1 MMPEVA
7 GNSSPRYSAPTMAR
21 SRATCP
27 LPLTD
32 PRVTQKQAE
41 HTPLMKQ
48 FFAAKANY
56 PDLLLFFRMGDFYE
70 LFYDDARKAARLLDI
85 TLTQR
90 GTSGGAP
97 IPMAG
102 VPVHAYEGYLA
113 RLVALG
119 ESVAICEQIGD
130 PALAKGLVERKVV
143 RIVTP
148 GTVTDEAL
156 LDERRDTLLM
166 AVSRSRNG
174 YGLAWADLAG
184 GRFLVNEVETDDAL
198 EAELARLE
206 PAELLVPDEEDWPE
220 FLRQRSGV
228 RRRAP
233 WLFDPDSGRR
243 QLLAFF
249 KLHDLSGFGID
260 DKPRAT
266 AAAGALLGYVE
277 ETQKQRL
284 PHLTAIA
291 METASEAIAMNAA
304 TRRHLELDTR
314 VDGDTRNTLLGVLDS
329 TVSPM
334 GGRLLRRWLHRPLR
348 LREVLQQRHHAVAT
362 LIDHG
367 VDADLRESFRAL
379 GDIERILTRMALR
392 SARPRDFSTLRD
404 GLGMLPA
411 IRAVLA
417 PSTAGATPPR
427 PSPAGAREGALDSP
441 PPTLPDAGTLAPP
454 LAPAGGGREG
464 VTSARSQ
471 ASALQGTLD
480 SPRLQ
485 TLCAEL
491 GSHAEISALLASAIA
506 EQPPLKLSDGG
517 VIAEGF
523 DAELDELRRLSTN
536 ADQFLID
543 LEAREREASGI
554 ATLKVGYNRVH
565 GYYIEISKGQSDKAP
580 VHYTRRQTL
589 TNAERYITE
598 ELKSF
603 EDKVLSARERSL
615 SREKLLYEG
624 LLDSIGQHLEPL
636 KRCAAALSELDVL
649 ACFAERAQALDWAQ
663 PELETAPCLRIERG
677 RHPVVEAVR
686 EAAFEPNDLDLHPQ
700 RRMLVITG
708 PNMGGKSTYM
718 RQNALIVLLAHIG
731 SFVPAAR
738 AVIGPI
744 DRILTRIGAGDDL
757 AKGQSTFMVE
767 MAETSYILHHASAHS
782 LVLMDE
788 IGRGTSTYDGLA
800 LADAVA
806 RHLAHVNRCYT
817 LFATHY
823 FELTAL
829 ADESVEGG
837 PSGIANVH
845 LDAVEHGESLVF
857 MHAVKDGPANRSFG
871 LQVAAL
877 AGLPR
882 ATVAQARRRL
892 AELEQRGGDSHAAQM
907 APQALDAPQQ
917 FGLFAAPNS
926 AALDAL
932 QAIDPDEL
940 TPKQALEALYRM
952 KSLL

>member
-1 MMPEVA
+1 MS
-7 GNSSPRYSAPTMAR
+7 SSP
-21 SRATCP
+21 
-27 LPLTD
+27 D
-32 PRVTQKQAE
+32 PSQ
-41 HTPLMKQ
+41 HTPLMRQ
-48 FFAAKANY
+48 FFAAKAEH
-56 PDLLLFFRMGDFYE
+56 PDILLFFRMGDFYE

-90 GTSGGAP
+90 GASAGAP

-156 LDERRDTLLM
+156 LEERRDTLLM
-166 AVSRSRNG
+166 AIARGRSG

-184 GRFLVNEVETDDAL
+184 GRFLANEVASEDAL
-198 EAELARLE
+198 HAELARLE
-206 PAELLVPDEEDWPE
+206 PAELLLADEDGWPAA
-220 FLRQRSGV
+220 LAARQGV

-233 WLFDPDSGRR
+233 WLFEADACRR
-243 QLLAFF
+243 QLLRFF
-249 KLHDLSGFGID
+249 GLHDLNGFGLE
-260 DKPRAT
+260 DKLLAT

-284 PHLTAIA
+284 PHLSAIA
-291 METASEAIAMNAA
+291 LEAADDGIAMNAA

-314 VDGDTRNTLLGVLDS
+314 VDGNVRHTLLGVLDS

-348 LREVLQQRHHAVAT
+348 DRIVVGHRLDAVRALQQA
-362 LIDHG
+362 
-367 VDADLRESFRAL
+367 DAIEALRESFRAL
-379 GDIERILTRMALR
+379 GDVERILSRVALR
-392 SARPRDFSTLRD
+392 SARPRDLSTLRD
-404 GLGMLPA
+404 ALAALPA
-411 IRAVLA
+411 IRARLA
-417 PSTAGATPPR
+417 PI
-427 PSPAGAREGALDSP
+427 
-441 PPTLPDAGTLAPP
+441 
-454 LAPAGGGREG
+454 
-464 VTSARSQ
+464 
-471 ASALQGTLD
+471 D

-485 TLCAEL
+485 ALATEL
-491 GSHAEISALLASAIA
+491 GDHGERAQLLARALMPQPPALLR
-506 EQPPLKLSDGG
+506 DGG
-517 VIAEGF
+517 VIGEGF
-523 DAELDELRRLSTN
+523 DAELDELRRLSTH
-536 ADQFLID
+536 ADQFLVD
-543 LEAREREASGI
+543 LEARERESSGI

-580 VHYTRRQTL
+580 THYTRRQTL
-589 TNAERYITE
+589 TGAERYITE
-598 ELKSF
+598 ELKAF

-615 SREKLLYEG
+615 ARERQLYEE
-624 LLDSIGQHLEPL
+624 LLDALNLQLEPL

-649 ACFAERAQALDWAQ
+649 GAFAERAAALDWTQ
-663 PELETAPCLRIERG
+663 PELRAEPGLCIERG

-686 EAAFEPNDLDLHPQ
+686 AEPFEPNDLMLDDA

-738 AVIGPI
+738 AVLGPV

-757 AKGQSTFMVE
+757 ARGQSTFMVE
-767 MAETSYILHHASAHS
+767 MAETSYILHHASEHS

-800 LADAVA
+800 LAQACA
-806 RHLAHVNRCYT
+806 QHLARSNRAYT

-829 ADESVEGG
+829 AE
-837 PSGIANVH
+837 PNSGIANVH
-845 LDAVEHGESLVF
+845 LDAVEHGDRLVF
-857 MHAVKDGPANRSFG
+857 MHAVKEGPANRSFG

-882 ATVAQARRRL
+882 SVVADARRTL
-892 AELEQRGGDSHAAQM
+892 DALEQRNRD
-907 APQALDAPQQ
+907 APDTTPAALDQPLQM
-917 FGLFAAPNS
+917 GLFAAPS
-926 AALDAL
+926 PALAALAAV
-932 QAIDPDEL
+932 QPDEL
-940 TPKQALEALYRM
+940 TPRQALEALYRI
-952 KSLL
+952 KSML

>member
-1 MMPEVA
+1 VA
-7 GNSSPRYSAPTMAR
+7 ARLPGNR
-21 SRATCP
+21 SGK
-27 LPLTD
+27 
-32 PRVTQKQAE
+32 RVTEKKPE

-48 FFAAKANY
+48 FFAAKSDY

-90 GTSGGAP
+90 GSSGGAP

-102 VPVHAYEGYLA
+102 VPVHSFEGYLA

-143 RIVTP
+143 RVVTP

-166 AVSRSRNG
+166 AISRNKVG

-184 GRFLVNEVETDDAL
+184 GRFLVNEVDSDDAL

-206 PAELLVPDEEDWPE
+206 PAELLVPDEDGWPE

-233 WLFDPDSGRR
+233 WLFDADSGRR
-243 QLLAFF
+243 QLLNFF

-284 PHLTAIA
+284 PHLTSIA
-291 METASEAIAMNAA
+291 MENAGEAIAMNAA

-362 LIDHG
+362 LIDRG
-367 VDADLRESFRAL
+367 ADADLRESFRAL

-404 GLGMLPA
+404 GLALLPA
-411 IRAVLA
+411 IAA
-417 PSTAGATPPR
+417 
-427 PSPAGAREGALDSP
+427 
-441 PPTLPDAGTLAPP
+441 
-454 LAPAGGGREG
+454 
-464 VTSARSQ
+464 Q
-471 ASALQGTLD
+471 LQPLD

-485 TLCAEL
+485 QLRAEL
-491 GSHAEISALLASAIA
+491 GSHDESAQLLARAIA
-506 EQPPLKLSDGG
+506 EQPPLKLADGG

-543 LEAREREASGI
+543 LEQREREASGI

-565 GYYIEISKGQSDKAP
+565 GYYIEISKGQADKAP

-598 ELKSF
+598 ELKNF

-624 LLDSIGQHLEPL
+624 LLDTIAVHLEPL
-636 KRCAAALSELDVL
+636 KRCAGALSELDVL
-649 ACFAERAQALDWAQ
+649 AGFAERAQALDWSQ
-663 PELETAPCLRIERG
+663 PQLQEEPCLRIERG

-686 EAAFEPNDLDLHPQ
+686 EAPFEPNDLDLHPD

-731 SFVPAAR
+731 SFVPASR

-806 RHLAHVNRCYT
+806 RHLAYQNRCYT

-829 ADESVEGG
+829 ADESHEGG
-837 PSGIANVH
+837 ASGIANVH
-845 LDAVEHGESLVF
+845 LDAVEHGEALVF

-877 AGLPR
+877 AGLPK

-892 AELEQRGGDSHAAQM
+892 AELEQRGGETQSAAM

-917 FGLFAAPNS
+917 FGLFAAPSS

-940 TPKQALEALYRM
+940 TPKQALEALYRV

>member
-1 MMPEVA
+1 M
-7 GNSSPRYSAPTMAR
+7 R
-21 SRATCP
+21 
-27 LPLTD
+27 
-32 PRVTQKQAE
+32 
-41 HTPLMKQ
+41 Q
-48 FFAAKANY
+48 FFAAKAEY

-70 LFYDDARKAARLLDI
+70 LFYDDARRAARLLDI

-90 GTSGGAP
+90 GSSGGAP

-143 RIVTP
+143 RVVTP

-156 LDERRDTLLM
+156 LNERRDTLLM
-166 AVSRSRNG
+166 ALARGGTSTKSGG

-184 GRFLVNEVETDDAL
+184 GRFLVNEVETADAL
-198 EAELARLE
+198 EAELSRLE
-206 PAELLVPDEEDWPE
+206 PAELLLPDEEGWPA
-220 FLRQRSGV
+220 FLHGRSGV

-233 WLFDPDSGRR
+233 WLFDADSGRR
-243 QLLAFF
+243 QLLKFF
-249 KLHDLSGFGID
+249 GLHDLTGFGID
-260 DKPRAT
+260 DSMPCKGGLAT

-291 METASEAIAMNAA
+291 VEASGDAIAMNAA

-314 VDGDTRNTLLGVLDS
+314 VDGDTKNTLLGVLDS
-329 TVSPM
+329 TITPM

-348 LREVLQQRHHAVAT
+348 DRHVLAQRHQAVAT
-362 LIDHG
+362 LIHSG
-367 VDADLRESFRAL
+367 ADRSSASSAGQALRDGFRAL
-379 GDIERILTRMALR
+379 GDVERILTRVALR
-392 SARPRDFSTLRD
+392 SARPRDLSTLRD
-404 GLGMLPA
+404 GLAMLPA
-411 IRAVLA
+411 VRALLE
-417 PSTAGATPPR
+417 P
-427 PSPAGAREGALDSP
+427 
-441 PPTLPDAGTLAPP
+441 
-454 LAPAGGGREG
+454 
-464 VTSARSQ
+464 
-471 ASALQGTLD
+471 LD
-480 SPRLQ
+480 SPRL
-485 TLCAEL
+485 
-491 GSHAEISALLASAIA
+491 SALSASLGEHTGIAALLLRAVA
-506 EQPPLKLSDGG
+506 EQPPMKLSDGG
-517 VIAEGF
+517 VIATGLDE
-523 DAELDELRRLSTN
+523 ALDELRRLSTH

-543 LEAREREASGI
+543 LETRERESSGI
-554 ATLKVGYNRVH
+554 PTLKVGYNRVH
-565 GYYIEISKGQSDKAP
+565 GYYIEISKGQAGKAP

-589 TNAERYITE
+589 TGAERYITE
-598 ELKSF
+598 ELKNF

-615 SREKLLYEG
+615 SREKLLYEQ
-624 LLDSIGQHLEPL
+624 LLDTLNEHLEPL

-649 ACFAERAQALDWAQ
+649 AGFGERAHALDWSQ
-663 PELETAPCLRIERG
+663 PELRAAPGLNIERG

-686 EAAFEPNDLDLHPQ
+686 DEPFEPNDLELHPD

-731 SFVPAAR
+731 SFVPALR
-738 AVIGPI
+738 AAIGPI

-757 AKGQSTFMVE
+757 ARGQSTFMVE
-767 MAETSYILHHASAHS
+767 MAETSYILHHATPQS

-806 RHLAHVNRCYT
+806 RHLAETNRCCT

-829 ADESVEGG
+829 AEPG
-837 PSGIANVH
+837 SGIANVH
-845 LDAVEHGESLVF
+845 LDAVEHHDRERGDTLVF
-857 MHAVKDGPANRSFG
+857 MHAVKDGPADRSFG

-877 AGLPR
+877 AGLPKS
-882 ATVAQARRRL
+882 TVQQARRRL
-892 AELEQRGGDSHAAQM
+892 AELEQRGRASHASEM
-907 APQALDAPQQ
+907 APPALDQPQQ
-917 FGLFAAPNS
+917 FGLFAAAPS
-926 AALDAL
+926 AAQEAL
-932 QAIDPDEL
+932 AALDPDEL
-940 TPKQALEALYRM
+940 TPKQALEAVYRL
-952 KSLL
+952 KALL